1 MSFDADVAIVG
12 AGPVGALL
20 AILLGKQGKRVTLIE
35 RWPEIYD
42 RPRAVTM
49 DHEVARIFATL
60 GIDSDNDPGIA
71 YFDELYYWKNADLE
85 DLQIVDWKSV
95 SPSGW
100 RVTYWFNQPEL
111 EARFLGMVA
120 KLPSVTLMRGWEAVG
135 LDQDADGVTLGLRET
150 EEVVGPDAGS
160 TSLLRTA
167 PMTSSHPRTLSADRK
182 G

>member
-85 DLQIVDWKSV
+85 DLQIVDWKSA

-100 RVTYWFNQPEL
+100 LNQ
-111 EARFLGMVA
+111 
-120 KLPSVTLMRGWEAVG
+120 
-135 LDQDADGVTLGLRET
+135 
-150 EEVVGPDAGS
+150 
-160 TSLLRTA
+160 
-167 PMTSSHPRTLSADRK
+167 
-182 G
+182 